1 MSFIKT
7 ILSSFKNIHFQSLLG
22 NGVMA
27 IFGMLTIAILYR
39 ALPVNEIGIYVFFM
53 TVWGLVDTIRSGFLT
68 NAFIKFYS
76 GTAKERSDEVVGS
89 AWCLALIITGC
100 CVLIN
105 IITFFLSSFITN
117 EGMTLFLKYFSLISL
132 ATLPLFMANLVVQG
146 DKRFDRLLWLR
157 LINQVF
163 FTGTVIVLIFLQKAT
178 LTSIVLTYIGS
189 NLIASLSVLF
199 LGWTRLNA
207 ITKVTKSCF
216 KEIFHFGKY
225 SVGSGLSAN
234 LFKVTDTFFINFFLG
249 PSALAVYNLG
259 GRLMQ
264 IVEIPLLSFA
274 ASGMPSLSAHYNNN
288 QKEEMMYVM
297 KKMVGM
303 LSVCIIGI
311 AIVSII
317 FAEPIIGLIGG
328 ARYMDTEAPNLFR
341 IFMTMAILF
350 PADRFFSLTLDV
362 IHLPKI
368 NFYKLLVMLAVNFIG
383 DFIGISIFHS
393 VYAVA
398 IADVLPVIIA
408 IIIAYYP
415 LNKYYNFS
423 FWGIYVVGYK
433 EVILFIKQIYYT
445 LFSRDKTANN

>member
-27 IFGMLTIAILYR
+27 IFGVVTIAILYR
-39 ALPVNEIGIYVFFM
+39 ALPFKEIGVYVFFM
-53 TVWGLVDTIRSGFLT
+53 TVWGLVDTTRSGFLT

-76 GTAKERSDEVVGS
+76 GTAKERADEVVAS
-89 AWCLALIITGC
+89 TWCLALSITGC
-100 CVLIN
+100 CVFVN
-105 IITFFLSSFITN
+105 IITFFLSHYITN
-117 EGMTLFLKYFSLISL
+117 EGMTLFLKYFSLISV

-157 LINQVF
+157 MINQILF
-163 FTGTVIVLIFLQKAT
+163 MGTVIVLIFLKKAS
-178 LTSIVLTYIGS
+178 LTAIVLTFIGS
-189 NLIASLSVLF
+189 NAIASMSVLI
-199 LGWTRLNA
+199 LGWTRFGA
-207 ITKVTKSCF
+207 ISKVTKSGLL
-216 KEIFHFGKY
+216 EIFHFGKY

-249 PSALAVYNLG
+249 PSALAIYSLG

-264 IVEIPLLSFA
+264 IIEIPLLSFA

-297 KKMVGM
+297 KKMIGM

-311 AIVSII
+311 ACVSII

-328 ARYMDTEAPNLFR
+328 AKYMDTEAPNLFR

-368 NFYKLLVMLAVNFIG
+368 NFYKLLIMLAVNFTG
-383 DFIGISIFHS
+383 DLIGIYLFKS

-398 IADVLPVIIA
+398 VADVLPVIIA

-415 LNKYYNFS
+415 LNRYYRFNF
-423 FWGIYVVGYK
+423 WEIYVVGYK
-433 EVILFIKQIYYT
+433 EVILFIKQIYFT
-445 LFSRDKTANN
+445 LFTRDKTANY